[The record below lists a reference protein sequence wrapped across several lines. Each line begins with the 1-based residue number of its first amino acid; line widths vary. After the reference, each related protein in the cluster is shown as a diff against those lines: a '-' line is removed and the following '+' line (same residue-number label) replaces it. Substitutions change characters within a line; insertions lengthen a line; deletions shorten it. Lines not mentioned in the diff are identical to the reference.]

1 MKIDGE
7 LYQSCVEPEFAHNAA
22 GGTAYFPPLISLVH
36 VNRGGSDALEL
47 RLRRNWPTYPANV
60 KESIVLE
67 DVINVLCGSDGT
79 LYHVEHGS
87 YVVHRSPILD
97 RSLSHQLRPNL
108 DAENDATLC
117 MMAEEILELAVMQR
131 KVQDFVQDNERGF
144 VVLSLCE
151 VLNVLLQ
158 ELQSRIAQ
166 FDESQRNVGMGLQ
179 RFKLYIQPAI
189 HTFEVL
195 QGVVAKSRITGAAL
209 LNTLAATCQLY
220 GTGDARRGLANH
232 LMKQAMEAYCHL
244 VDPWINFGELYDPCQ
259 EFFVV
264 PKGPP
269 KGGTS
274 EDEQVFGIDW
284 DRVPNAMKDIAETI
298 LNTGMYI
305 RILARS
311 KGKALP
317 NYQPLQFTS
326 VEEFKAHVATLHQVA
341 SDELVKYIVA
351 DCNLMEM
358 LESVHR
364 FLLLSRADYVTN
376 ILADIDHNTLNES
389 INLNFQEA
397 VAQSSL
403 RNDAY
408 KHLYVLEVV
417 DGNAPL
423 GLSAR
428 SDRDIS
434 KRLKLSFTV
443 EWPMQ
448 IFFSEDVMAKYQT
461 AFSFFLQ
468 LKQTEHALSR
478 IWLMHMKW
486 KRLPLMPSAQLRL
499 NYTFVI
505 IERMLFLCRNIAYLC
520 TVEVTERNFNLLLQ
534 TYENHLKTDK
544 AQQSFSFIVSRHQ
557 QFVDQ
562 IIKRCM
568 IDDETIAPSISRA
581 LSLCNIFATQV
592 LEFLEQRESDSG
604 ATRQADRHA
613 ELERATKFTTDLLHN
628 EGYIAMVGTAS
639 HQFDKHLR
647 ALLALLQGAEERH
660 QSSLPMRLT
669 YNGYFT

>member
-1 MKIDGE
+1 MKVDGE
-7 LYQSCVEPEFAHNAA
+7 LYQSCVEPEFAHTAA
-22 GGTAYFPPLISLVH
+22 VTSAYFPPLISLVH

-67 DVINVLCGSDGT
+67 DVINVLCGSEGT
-79 LYHVEHGS
+79 LYHVEHAS
-87 YVVHRSPILD
+87 YAVHRSPILD
-97 RSLSHQLRPNL
+97 RSWSTRSRPN
-108 DAENDATLC
+108 AVTENDATLC

-195 QGVVAKSRITGAAL
+195 QGVIAKSRATGAAL

-232 LMKQAMEAYCHL
+232 LFKQAMEAYCHL
-244 VDPWINFGELYDPCQ
+244 VDTWISFGELYDPCQ

-264 PKGPP
+264 RKGPP
-269 KGGTS
+269 TEAS
-274 EDEQVFGIDW
+274 EEEQTFGIDW
-284 DRVPNAMKDIAETI
+284 SRVPNVMKDIAETI

-326 VEEFKAHVATLHQVA
+326 VEELKAHVATLHQVA

-376 ILADIDHNTLNES
+376 ILADLDHNTLHES
-389 INLNFQEA
+389 INLSFQEA

-408 KHLYVLEVV
+408 KHLYALRLV
-417 DGNAPL
+417 DGSAPL
-423 GLSAR
+423 GLSTR
-428 SDRDIS
+428 PDSNIS
-434 KRLKLSFTV
+434 KRLKLCFTV

-461 AFSFFLQ
+461 AFNFLLQ

-478 IWLMHMKW
+478 IWLTHMKW

-505 IERMLFLCRNIAYLC
+505 VERMLFLCRNIAYLC
-520 TVEVTERNFNLLLQ
+520 TVEVTERNFNLMLQ
-534 TYENHLKTDK
+534 TYENHLKNDK
-544 AQQSFSFIVSRHQ
+544 AQQSFSFIVSRHH

-562 IIKRCM
+562 VTKDCM
-568 IDDETIAPSISRA
+568 IDDEAVAPSINRA

-592 LEFLEQRESDSG
+592 LEFLEQRETDSG
-604 ATRQADRHA
+604 AARQPDRHA

-639 HQFDKHLR
+639 HQFDRHMR
-647 ALLALLQGAEERH
+647 ALLALLQGTEERH
-660 QSSLPMRLT
+660 QSSLLLRLT